1 MKNKNPLLSTSQRIM
16 HVYICNGTTQHV
28 HTGIAIT
35 RHGKFECPTCKAEIR
50 DATNDPIGKAF
61 FAMARPDLGDTTK

>member
-1 MKNKNPLLSTSQRIM
+1 MTDKPLLNTSQRIQ
-16 HVYICNGTTQHV
+16 HVYICNGTPQHV

-50 DATNDPIGKAF
+50 DATDDPIGKAF
-61 FAMARPDLGDTTK
+61 FAFTRTDLGDTTK